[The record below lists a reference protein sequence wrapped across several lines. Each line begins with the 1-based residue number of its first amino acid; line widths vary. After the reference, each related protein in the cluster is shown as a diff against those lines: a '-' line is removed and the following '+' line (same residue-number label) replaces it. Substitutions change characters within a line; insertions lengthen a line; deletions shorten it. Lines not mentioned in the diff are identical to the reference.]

1 MDKVKKLELN
11 EFWGGEI
18 HTEDLE
24 VKAMIA
30 KIDSIIAKGQIKW
43 PTSQSLTAYRL
54 DLCQGDGQART
65 WPECQVH

>member
-1 MDKVKKLELN
+1 MDKVKKLELD

-30 KIDSIIAKGQIKW
+30 KLDSIIAQGQIKW
-43 PTSQSLTAYRL
+43 PTSQSLTACRL
-54 DLCQGDGQART
+54 DFS
-65 WPECQVH
+65 P